1 MTRLHVVPDMDF
13 WLEISSTLLFMARP
27 PGSGAEAFG
36 HGMPADAFAALVER
50 ENDAVDRA
58 LVAMALADGQE
69 GVDAIRA
76 ALSNDALIALCSR
89 WAHYHYSWQQ
99 MHLRGERQWMPTD
112 RNQVWRAVFLSMTS
126 ERGFAA
132 AAAHQLWPEAFAA
145 PTPEGSAKASST

>member
-1 MTRLHVVPDMDF
+1 MTRLHAVPDMDS
-13 WLEISSTLLFMARP
+13 WLEVSSTLLLMARQ

-50 ENDAVDRA
+50 EEAAVDRA
-58 LVAMALADGQE
+58 LVAMALAEGRE

-89 WAHYHYSWQQ
+89 WAHYHYRWQQ
-99 MHLRGERQWMPTD
+99 MHQWGERQWMPND

-126 ERGFAA
+126 ERGLAA

-145 PTPEGSAKASST
+145 PTPEGSAKSDST